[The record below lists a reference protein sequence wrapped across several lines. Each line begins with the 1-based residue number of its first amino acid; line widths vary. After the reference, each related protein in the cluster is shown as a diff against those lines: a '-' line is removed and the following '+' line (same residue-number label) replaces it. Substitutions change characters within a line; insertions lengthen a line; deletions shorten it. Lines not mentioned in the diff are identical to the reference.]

1 MSAVGQREAH
11 TQRRVVEF
19 FRDAL
24 GYAYLGDWRD
34 RPGNASVEKGLL
46 ADFLKHRGHNGNI
59 VNKALRELDKA
70 AALGGSKTLYD
81 ANREVYGLLRYGLKV
96 QASKGKQHIT
106 VWLIDWQNPAANQFA
121 IAEEVSVTGKSA
133 KRPDLV
139 LYVNGIAFG
148 VLELKRSTVA
158 VAEGI
163 RQNLDSQKK
172 EFIRPFFTTVQL
184 LMAGNETEGLR
195 YGVIETPEKH
205 WLRWKEA
212 DARPDAGETPLLREI
227 GQLCSKERLLEI
239 VHDFMVFDA
248 GAKKTCRHNQY
259 FGVRAAQERVRRR
272 EGGILWHTQG
282 SGKSLTM
289 VWLAKWIRE
298 NVTNGRV
305 LIVTDRTELDEQI
318 EQVFKG
324 VSEKIHRTQ
333 NGANLV
339 QALGTGQEW
348 LMCSLIQ
355 KFGRAD
361 EGDIDGFLEDI
372 RAHLPKGFQAK
383 GELFVFVDECHR
395 TQSGKLHRAMQQLLP
410 SALLIGFTGTPLLKS
425 DKQRSI
431 ETFGPYIHT
440 YKYDEA
446 VSDKVVLD
454 LRYEARDID
463 QELSSQAKV
472 DQWFELKTQGL
483 VDIAKAQLRQRWG
496 TLRKV
501 LSSRDRLAKI
511 VDDILIDLETR
522 DRLKSGRGN
531 ALLVTD
537 SIHSACRIFEMLQRA
552 DLNDRCAIVTSYRP
566 AASDIKGEDA
576 GEGQTEK
583 LRQYEVH
590 RKMLAAHFNESED
603 KAMHKAD
610 RFEQE
615 VKRRFIEEPGRM
627 KLLIV
632 VDKLLTG
639 FDAPPATYLYIDKPM
654 RDHGLFQAICRVNRL
669 DGEDKEYGCI
679 IDYKDLFKSL
689 EQSIQDY
696 TGKAFEGYD
705 ADDVRGLLKNRIK
718 QGREQLEEVREKV
731 KALCEPVA
739 PPQDTAAHLRYFC
752 TAKGEGA
759 AQRKANERKR
769 LTLYRLSAAY
779 LRAYANLANEMREA
793 GYSEGEAEAVKKEVS
808 HFEKVRQEVKL
819 ASGDYIDLKMHEPAM
834 RHLLDTY
841 IRAEESETLS
851 AFDDLTLVQLIVER
865 GEKALDSLPKG
876 IRGSQEAL
884 AETVENNVRRLII
897 DEQAVNPKYYE
908 QMSKLLDDLIRQRKQ
923 EAVEYKEHLAQLIK
937 LTKRIGRPEEERYPL
952 SVNNPARRALYDCLR
967 EVPQLGKLLP
977 TSGVAETTDLAAT
990 TALAVDDA
998 VHAARMADWRGHRIK
1013 ERKVRNAIKN
1023 LISDEKLT
1031 DEIFAVVKAQQSRY

>member
-1 MSAVGQREAH
+1 MSLVGQREIH
-11 TQRRVVEF
+11 TQRRVVAF

-24 GYAYLGDWRD
+24 GYACLGDWTS
-34 RPGNASVEKGLL
+34 RPVNANIEETLFT
-46 ADFLKHRGHNGNI
+46 DFLERQGHDDGI
-59 VNKALRELDKA
+59 IGKALRELRKA

-81 ANREVYGLLRYGLKV
+81 ANREVYGLLRYGVKV
-96 QASKGKQHIT
+96 QPAAGEQNVT
-106 VWLIDWQNPAANQFA
+106 VRLIDWGSPAANHFA
-121 IAEEVSVTGKSA
+121 IAEEVTVTGKQT

-148 VLELKRSTVA
+148 VLELKRSTVS

-163 RQNLDSQKK
+163 RQNIDSQKE
-172 EFIRPFFTTVQL
+172 EFICPFFSTVQL

-195 YGVIETPEKH
+195 YGLIKTPEKH

-212 DARPDAGETPLLREI
+212 DVHPDAGDNPLLREV
-227 GQLCSKERLLEI
+227 GQLCGKERLLEI

-259 FGVRAAQERVRRR
+259 FGVRAARERVRRR

-298 NVTNGRV
+298 NVLNGRV

-318 EQVFKG
+318 EGVFRG
-324 VSEKIHRTQ
+324 VSEQIHRTKT
-333 NGANLV
+333 GVDLV
-339 QALGTGQEW
+339 QALGAGQEW
-348 LMCSLIQ
+348 LMCSLMQ

-361 EGDIDGFLEDI
+361 EGDIDAFVEDL
-372 RAHLPKGFQAK
+372 RAHLPKGFHAK

-395 TQSGKLHRAMQQLLP
+395 TQSGKLHQAMQELLP
-410 SALLIGFTGTPLLKS
+410 NTLLIGFTGTPLLKS

-431 ETFGPYIHT
+431 EIFGPYIHT

-446 VSDKVVLD
+446 VHDKVVLD

-463 QELSSQAKV
+463 QELTSQAKV
-472 DQWFELKTQGL
+472 DQWFELKTRGL
-483 VDIAKAQLRQRWG
+483 TDIAKAQLKRRWG
-496 TLRKV
+496 TMRKV

-511 VDDILIDLETR
+511 VDDILIDMETR
-522 DRLKSGRGN
+522 DRLKSGLGN

-537 SIHSACRIFEMLQRA
+537 SIHSACRIFEMFMET
-552 DLNDRCAIVTSYRP
+552 DLKGKCAIVTSYRP

-583 LRQYEVH
+583 LRQHDVY
-590 RKMLAAHFNESED
+590 RKMLAAHFREPEEQ
-603 KAMHKAD
+603 AMHKAD

-615 VKRRFIEEPGRM
+615 VKRRFVKEPGQM

-696 TGKAFEGYD
+696 TGEAFDGYD
-705 ADDVRGLLKNRIK
+705 ANDVQGLLKNRLK
-718 QGREQLEEVREKV
+718 QGREHLEGVREKI

-739 PPQDTAAHLRYFC
+739 PPQDTAAYLRYFC
-752 TAKGEGA
+752 TADGGDA
-759 AQRKANERKR
+759 AQRKASERKR
-769 LTLYRLSAAY
+769 LTLYRLTAAY

-793 GYSEGEAEAVKKEVS
+793 GYSEGEAEAIRKEVS

-841 IRAEESETLS
+841 IRAEESERLS
-851 AFDDLTLVQLIVER
+851 AFDDLTLVQLIVAR

-876 IRGSQEAL
+876 IRGNQEAL
-884 AETVENNVRRLII
+884 AETIENNVRRLII
-897 DEQAVNPKYYE
+897 DEQAVNPRYYE

-923 EAVEYKEHLAQLIK
+923 EAVDYKEYLAQIIA
-937 LTKRIGRPEEERYPL
+937 LTKRIAHPEDGRYPL
-952 SVNNPARRALYDCLR
+952 SINSPARRALYDCLR
-967 EVPQLGKLLP
+967 EVFQLEKLLP
-977 TSGVAETTDLAAT
+977 TSAVMDNADLAAS

-998 VHAARMADWRGHRIK
+998 VHTARMADWRGHRIK
-1013 ERKVRNAIKN
+1013 ERKVRNAIKEVIADN
-1023 LISDEKLT
+1023 ELT
-1031 DEIFAVVKAQQSRY
+1031 DEIFAIVKAQQSRY